1 MKGVADGIAAN
12 NIFGTFGTAAGS
24 NGNAAAKG
32 TNELFCYG
40 VVPNTYIFTDYI
52 EVGDWLSFALAL
64 FFCSFALSGLN
75 KMSPQ
80 DEAQGSRKLGP

>member
-24 NGNAAAKG
+24 NGDAAAKG

-40 VVPNTYIFTDYI
+40 VVPNTHIFTDYI
-52 EVGDWLSFALAL
+52 EVRLELLQFPVILYIGRCFIIYSNL
-64 FFCSFALSGLN
+64 
-75 KMSPQ
+75 KM
-80 DEAQGSRKLGP
+80 